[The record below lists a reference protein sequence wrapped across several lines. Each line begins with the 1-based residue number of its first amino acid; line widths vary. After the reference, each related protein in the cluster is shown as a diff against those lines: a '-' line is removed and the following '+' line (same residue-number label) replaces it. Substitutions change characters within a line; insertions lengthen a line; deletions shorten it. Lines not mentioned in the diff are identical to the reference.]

1 MTSRPCQYEEQV
13 VSALASG
20 AWPDDACEVLQAH
33 VTTCAECQS
42 ITAVAPLLR
51 MEYAS
56 AGAEA
61 DLPSSG
67 QVWWRAR
74 VRARAEAERAAARP
88 LFVAQA
94 IGAASAVGALV
105 ALMSWYWPKIQ
116 ASLLHSGT
124 ADSTGLG
131 LPIWLALGAWM
142 LLAPVALYLV
152 FARD

>member
-1 MTSRPCQYEEQV
+1 MTSRVCQYEDQI

-20 AWPDDACEVLQAH
+20 TWPDAAGDTLRAH
-33 VTTCAECQS
+33 VATCAECQS
-42 ITAVAPLLR
+42 ITAVAPLLKR
-51 MEYAS
+51 EYAAAS
-56 AGAEA
+56 AES

-116 ASLLHSGT
+116 ASLLHGSV
-124 ADSTGLG
+124 AESTGLG
-131 LPIWLALGAWM
+131 LPIWLALGAWL
-142 LLAPVALYLV
+142 LLAPVALYLA

>member
-1 MTSRPCQYEEQV
+1 MTPRQCQCEDQV
-13 VSALASG
+13 VDALASG
-20 AWPDDACEVLQAH
+20 TWPDGATDALQAH
-33 VTTCAECQS
+33 VAGCAECQA

-51 MEYAS
+51 QEYLAADS
-56 AGAEA
+56 EA

-88 LFVAQA
+88 LFIAQA
-94 IGAASAVGALV
+94 VAAASAVGALA
-105 ALMSWYWPKIQ
+105 ALVSWYWPKIQ
-116 ASLLHSGT
+116 ASLLHNG
-124 ADSTGLG
+124 AGDSPSLG
-131 LPIWLALGAWM
+131 LPLLLALGAWL

>member
-1 MTSRPCQYEEQV
+1 MTSGCQYEEQV

-20 AWPDDACEVLQAH
+20 TWPECASEALSAH
-33 VTTCAECQS
+33 VATCAECQS

-51 MEYAS
+51 LEYVE
-56 AGAEA
+56 AGSEA

-94 IGAASAVGALV
+94 IAAASAVGALV
-105 ALMSWYWPKIQ
+105 ALVSWYWPKVQ
-116 ASLLHSGT
+116 ASLLHSGA
-124 ADSTGLG
+124 ADSTSLG
-131 LPIWLALGAWM
+131 LPIWLALGAWL